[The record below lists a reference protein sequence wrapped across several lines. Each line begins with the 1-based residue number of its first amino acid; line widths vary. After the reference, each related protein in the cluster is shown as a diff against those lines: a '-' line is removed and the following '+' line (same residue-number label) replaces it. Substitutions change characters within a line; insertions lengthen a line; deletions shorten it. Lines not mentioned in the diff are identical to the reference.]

1 MVKAEIK
8 DVHFRMNEHFTYVA
22 IFEIEPEA
30 IRLKPRRKI
39 YRLVVRYSSAIL
51 IKLGL
56 YEVVVEIGFILTIS
70 FILYLMV
77 KTFNTMRNLN
87 NRSLRKYIFCFI
99 FGLSL
104 IVGSLLK
111 EPNLGRSS
119 LIVGMMLFTRLPTQ
133 KENLQSTND

>member
-1 MVKAEIK
+1 
-8 DVHFRMNEHFTYVA
+8 
-22 IFEIEPEA
+22 
-30 IRLKPRRKI
+30 
-39 YRLVVRYSSAIL
+39 
-51 IKLGL
+51 
-56 YEVVVEIGFILTIS
+56 
-70 FILYLMV
+70 
-77 KTFNTMRNLN
+77 MRNLN

-104 IVGSLLK
+104 IVGSLFK